1 MQPLWPGPFA
11 KGRVGFTFLKPF
23 IYSCYRCLHLAF
35 TEHFPCAVLVANG
48 TQPMSSVSSPDSLLL
63 HLLQWHWIAFG
74 SMPRNCYFSP
84 SSSSTLCPENPWS
97 LFQAQL
103 SIIPFRK
110 SSFTR
115 QLPPVYSL
123 PALCFPHHVTL
134 MYLRLLEI
142 FSSRANLTTHFPPV
156 WLKKNLT
163 MLNVFRNSCSPV
175 SKGQYCPEMFMFL

>member
-1 MQPLWPGPFA
+1 
-11 KGRVGFTFLKPF
+11 
-23 IYSCYRCLHLAF
+23 
-35 TEHFPCAVLVANG
+35 
-48 TQPMSSVSSPDSLLL
+48 
-63 HLLQWHWIAFG
+63 
-74 SMPRNCYFSP
+74 MPRNCYFSP

-142 FSSRANLTTHFPPV
+142 FSSRVNLTTHFPPV
-156 WLKKNLT
+156 WLKKKSHNAECLQKLMLT
-163 MLNVFRNSCSPV
+163 CLQGAVLPRNVHVSVGSGLPSVCHDSSNHSPLF
-175 SKGQYCPEMFMFL
+175 SDFFPCPKSL